1 MNNFA
6 EIIIPQKLGH
16 TDQET
21 LTYAIPEELASLKP
35 GQLVE
40 IPLRKRQIRGVIWK
54 IHQNKPTYNTRAILK
69 ITENAPHLTKI
80 QLELA
85 QFISEYYF
93 CPLFKVIKLFLPVT
107 FFEKKSL
114 KLPPELKSTPHKKVE
129 LPTLTNEQQQAL
141 EKIDQ
146 AEQKVILLHGIT
158 GSGKTEVY
166 CRETEKVLQQ
176 NQQALI
182 LIPEISLTPQTVA
195 NFEKRFGKN
204 IAIIHSK
211 LTPKQKENYWQRIS
225 RQEVKII
232 IGSRSAIFAPFQNLG
247 LIVIDEEHEDS
258 YKQDQAPRYH
268 TRTIAEKISELSGI
282 KTILGSA
289 TPAVETYFRALNKEF
304 ALIEL
309 NKRIPLQT
317 PQGEK
322 EKPLP
327 VVEIIDLREELKKKN
342 FTIFSEKLQQELTA
356 TLADQKQSILF
367 LNRRGAASALLCR
380 ECGFSPKC
388 DDCHTTLTYHN
399 KLHVEESIYAA
410 NRLICHHCG
419 KIYKTPSECPDCH
432 GHQIKYIG
440 IGTQKIE
447 DHTLATYPH
456 ARVMR
461 ADRDTTKKRDQ
472 FEIIYHAFKDH
483 LADILIGTQMIGKGL
498 HLPQVTLVGIVL
510 ADTSLTIPDFRS
522 AEKTFQLLTQVA
534 GRAGRETPGKV
545 IIQTYLPEHY
555 AIQAAK
561 HHHYK
566 QFYHEEVGYR
576 QELGYP
582 PFSKLIK
589 LTLED
594 KDEQKAYF
602 AAQGLL
608 QKLQEFQ
615 ESLKSTENTAEKPSV
630 EEITSYPALLP
641 RFKNKYR
648 WHLLINGSNPRDFLK
663 KFNYKNPLSN
673 DIKIDVDPLNTV

>member
-16 TDQET
+16 SDQET
-21 LTYAIPEELASLKP
+21 LTYSHSGRIGGSTTRPNGGNPFTQTPST
-35 GQLVE
+35 
-40 IPLRKRQIRGVIWK
+40 RGDLEYSSK
-54 IHQNKPTYNTRAILK
+54 QTNLQHSSQFSK
-69 ITENAPHLTKI
+69 ITENAPHLTST
-80 QLELA
+80 QLELIK
-85 QFISEYYF
+85 FISEYYF
-93 CPLFKVIKLFLPVT
+93 CPLFKVIKLFLPAT

-114 KLPPELKSTPHKKVE
+114 KLPPELKPVKNLKVK
-129 LPTLTNEQQQAL
+129 LPTLTDEQQTAL
-141 EKIDQ
+141 DNIEK
-146 AEQKVILLHGIT
+146 AEQKIILLHGVT
-158 GSGKTEVY
+158 GSGKTELY
-166 CRETEKVLQQ
+166 CRETEKIIQK
-176 NQQALI
+176 NQQVLI

-211 LTPKQKENYWQRIS
+211 LTPKQKENYWQRIY

-247 LIVIDEEHEDS
+247 LIIIDEEHEDS

-268 TRTIAEKISELSGI
+268 TRTIAEKITELTGI

-289 TPAVETYFRALNKEF
+289 TPSIETYYRALNKEF

-309 NKRIPLQT
+309 NKRVPLQT
-317 PQGEK
+317 ADGPK

-327 VVEIIDLREELKKKN
+327 EVEIIDLREELKKKN
-342 FTIFSEKLQQELTA
+342 FTIFSEKLRQELSE
-356 TLADQKQSILF
+356 TLKDGKQSILF

-380 ECGFSPKC
+380 ECGYSPKC
-388 DDCHTTLTYHN
+388 DDCQTTLTYHN
-399 KLHVEESIYAA
+399 KLHLEESIYSA

-419 KIYKTPSECPDCH
+419 KIYKTPAECPDCH
-432 GHQIKYIG
+432 GFQIKYIG

-447 DHTLATYPH
+447 DHTLSTFPQ

-472 FEIIYHAFKDH
+472 FEFIYHTFKDH

-510 ADTSLTIPDFRS
+510 ADTSLTIPDFRN

-545 IIQTYLPEHY
+545 IIQTYLPDHY

-561 HHHYK
+561 SHDYQ
-566 QFYHEEVGYR
+566 QFYQQEIAFR
-576 QELGYP
+576 QELNYP
-582 PFSKLIK
+582 PF
-589 LTLED
+589 T
-594 KDEQKAYF
+594 
-602 AAQGLL
+602 
-608 QKLQEFQ
+608 
-615 ESLKSTENTAEKPSV
+615 N
-630 EEITSYPALLP
+630 
-641 RFKNKYR
+641 
-648 WHLLINGSNPRDFLK
+648 
-663 KFNYKNPLSN
+663 
-673 DIKIDVDPLNTV
+673 